1 MAPKDFVVFS
11 ENVAGQR
18 ERLALAAALAE
29 RWQTHLVA
37 IFVAALPGATGL
49 IGGTLTEMLRLLAP
63 RWRMRGCGLFERLV
77 ANRGFTHEWRVAET
91 SSSAVS
97 PEPCWSMLRSQS
109 CCRAR
114 GFAMKTVSR
123 RLRPALT
130 PLSNRGDLFS

>member
-1 MAPKDFVVFS
+1 MAPKEFVVFS
-11 ENVAGQR
+11 ENVAGQH

-77 ANRGFTHEWRVAET
+77 ANRGFTHECRVAESL
-91 SSSAVS
+91 SSEVS
-97 PEPCWSMLRSQS
+97 LEPCRSMLRFRS
-109 CCRAR
+109 CHRAR
-114 GFAMKTVSR
+114 GLVMKTVSC
-123 RLRPALT
+123 LPRPART
-130 PLSNRGDLFS
+130 PISN